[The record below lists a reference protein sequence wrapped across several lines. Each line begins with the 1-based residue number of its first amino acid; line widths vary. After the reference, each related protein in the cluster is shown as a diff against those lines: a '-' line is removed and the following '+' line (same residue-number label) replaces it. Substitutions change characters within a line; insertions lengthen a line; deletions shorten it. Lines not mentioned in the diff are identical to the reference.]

1 MPLIR
6 SFLCVILLG
15 LSSTSWGASAVF
27 AGGCFWCME
36 AAYQGAPGVTDVVS
50 GFSGG
55 THPNPTYGGA
65 HDGHYEV
72 VEVTYDPQQISFAD
86 LLDIYWANV
95 DPFDGGGQFC
105 DRGES
110 YRPAIFVAT
119 AKERELAEVSLNSV
133 QAMFP
138 QKNIAAPIL
147 ERATFFPVEEYHQD
161 YYLKN
166 PVRYRYYRWGCGR
179 DRRLD
184 EVWQGTEIRERAHA
198 LAPAAKH

>member
-1 MPLIR
+1 MARIF
-6 SFLCVILLG
+6 SIIVFLSMLP
-15 LSSTSWGASAVF
+15 ASGWAATAVF

-36 AAYQGAPGVTDVVS
+36 SAYQEVPGVTGVVS

-55 THPNPTYGGA
+55 THPNPTYSGA

-72 VEVTYDPQQISFAD
+72 VEVSYDPELIGFED
-86 LLDIYWANV
+86 LLVLYWVNV
-95 DPFDGGGQFC
+95 DPFDAGGQFC

-110 YRPAIFVAT
+110 YRTAIFVAD
-119 AKERELAEVSLNSV
+119 AGERKLAEASRDKV

-138 QKNIAAPIL
+138 DQAVATPVL
-147 ERATFFPVEEYHQD
+147 DRAKFFPVEEYHQD

-179 DRRLD
+179 DKRLD
-184 EVWQGTEIRERAHA
+184 EVWEGTAFREQADA
-198 LAPAAKH
+198 LAPPH

>member
-1 MPLIR
+1 MTLFR
-6 SFLCVILLG
+6 SLLCTALLC
-15 LSSTSWGASAVF
+15 LSGAAWSASAVF

-36 AAYQGAPGVTDVVS
+36 AAYQGVPGVTDVVS

-55 THPNPTYGGA
+55 THPNPTYSGA

-86 LLDIYWANV
+86 LLDIYWVNV

-110 YRPAIFVAT
+110 YRPAIFVET
-119 AKERELAEVSLNSV
+119 AAERELAQVSLNTV

-138 QKNIAAPIL
+138 GRKIEAPIL
-147 ERATFFPVEEYHQD
+147 ERAQFFPVEEYHQD

-184 EVWQGTEIRERAHA
+184 EVWEGSEIRDRAEA
-198 LAPAAKH
+198 IAPAAKH

>member
-1 MPLIR
+1 MSLIR
-6 SFLCVILLG
+6 SFLCVVLLA
-15 LSSTSWGASAVF
+15 LSGTAWSASAVL

-110 YRPAIFVAT
+110 YRPAIFVET
-119 AKERELAEVSLNSV
+119 AEERELAEVSLNTV

-138 QKNIAAPIL
+138 QREIAAPIL

-184 EVWQGTEIRERAHA
+184 EVWEGTEIRQRARA

>member
-1 MPLIR
+1 MTLFR
-6 SFLCVILLG
+6 SLLCTALLC
-15 LSSTSWGASAVF
+15 LSGTAWSASAVF

-36 AAYQGAPGVTDVVS
+36 AAYQGVPGVTDVVS

-86 LLDIYWANV
+86 LLDIYWVNV

-110 YRPAIFVAT
+110 YRPAIFVET
-119 AKERELAEVSLNSV
+119 AAERELAQVSLNSV

-138 QKNIAAPIL
+138 DRKIEAPIL
-147 ERATFFPVEEYHQD
+147 ERAQFFPVEEYHQD

-184 EVWQGTEIRERAHA
+184 EVWEGSEIRDRAEA
-198 LAPAAKH
+198 VAPAAKH